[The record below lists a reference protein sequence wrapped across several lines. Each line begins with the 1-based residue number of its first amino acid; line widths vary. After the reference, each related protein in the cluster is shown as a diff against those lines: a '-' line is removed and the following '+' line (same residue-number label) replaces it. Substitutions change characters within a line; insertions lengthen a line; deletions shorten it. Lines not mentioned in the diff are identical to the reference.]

1 MLTQKARSQT
11 AALGTLYKKQ
21 VVVDEG
27 LYAELEKIVI
37 ERFGALPKAPSA
49 QMQVA
54 HTLVA

>member
-1 MLTQKARSQT
+1 MLTQKARLQT

-54 HTLVA
+54 HIA

>member
-1 MLTQKARSQT
+1 
-11 AALGTLYKKQ
+11 

-49 QMQVA
+49 QKQVA
-54 HTLVA
+54 HTLAAEGLKASYTSSLRPHTLVA